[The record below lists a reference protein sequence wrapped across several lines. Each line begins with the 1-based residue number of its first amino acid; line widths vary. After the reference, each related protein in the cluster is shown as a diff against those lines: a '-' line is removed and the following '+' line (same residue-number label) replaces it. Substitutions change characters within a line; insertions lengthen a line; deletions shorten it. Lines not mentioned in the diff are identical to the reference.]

1 MKRSTVRFDE
11 QVLRRLKEK
20 AAREDRTLQD
30 LTNDLLRQALD
41 RVEEPRPF
49 EPQLKPWKARELP
62 GVDIC
67 DRRSLFD
74 IMEGR

>member
-1 MKRSTVRFDE
+1 MVRFDE
-11 QVLRRLKEK
+11 QV
-20 AAREDRTLQD
+20 
-30 LTNDLLRQALD
+30 
-41 RVEEPRPF
+41 PF
-49 EPQLKPWKARELP
+49 ELQLKPWKARELP